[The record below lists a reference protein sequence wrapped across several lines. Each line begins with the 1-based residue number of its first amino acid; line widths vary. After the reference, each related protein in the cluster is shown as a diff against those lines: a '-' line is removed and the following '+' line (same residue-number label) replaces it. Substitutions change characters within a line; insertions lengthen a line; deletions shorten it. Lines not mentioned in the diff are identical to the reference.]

1 MASIDQMMTAL
12 RNADAAGDTEAA
24 RRIAKM
30 IQAAQAPEK
39 GMVESVVDWFKGVNR
54 REDIPQAISAKLGL
68 SPAKSAEMTAL
79 LATTASDDRLQRGIS
94 KIEPAAQFDKDEFGN
109 LIAVMPVR
117 NEKGEVTGRTRFY
130 PNPRGLD
137 MADVM
142 QGAGAVAAATGIGKA
157 AQFLGL
163 PTTGVLGG
171 ATLGATEAGLTE
183 LASSQQTDSPYQFSD
198 IPFGAAGG
206 AAGGLLERAGG
217 AAYRKLFGQ
226 ADAAMTPSGQFTPQV
241 QEALRRAGLDPD
253 TTTKEMADQIMA
265 RMRQAVDPE
274 EAARLAAAK
283 SLPVPVPMTRGQVT
297 GSKGQQLFEDA
308 ARAGAYGEGAESLL
322 SAQQA
327 AQQQAIRQN
336 IPAMQERIARGA
348 PLLGAAGEGGAAA
361 QASLAARREAERKA
375 ASALYTE
382 AREAGPSMLM
392 PQAKENIIG
401 DVRASLETF
410 NPRTA
415 PNAYAFVDDLEQ
427 ELAKGDVSRLFQWR
441 EQATNAARGGDADAT
456 ALRGVINQ
464 FDQSLS
470 DAVDRSLLAGDDT
483 AVAKWKEAIS
493 NYKQFASVWK
503 SQGGILN
510 KLTEKTMRDGEM
522 LLKQDPSSV
531 ANYLFGV
538 GGTKLVSQPALARD
552 LVTMKR
558 QLPEAEWNMLRQEA
572 FLKLMRFGEGAFQD
586 GERMYSG
593 VKFKKALQDMLDT
606 NPTVVKALFNPRE
619 VGLLKQFANVSAS
632 ATGAA
637 VNASNSA
644 NAAAGMLQQLVGM
657 VGGTNAAQFATR
669 AIGVN
674 WLRRAYGST
683 RAFASMQDLTTAPR
697 TTGIG
702 AGAGGALLSGQEAQ
716 QPVGEQIK
724 RTTGFPFGV
733 Q

>member
-1 MASIDQMMTAL
+1 MAITVD
-12 RNADAAGDTEAA
+12 AGDGRIIEFPDVEAA
-24 RRIAKM
+24 NQFFASQK
-30 IQAAQAPEK
+30 PEK

-157 AQFLGL
+157 AQLLGL

-226 ADAAMTPSGQFTPQV
+226 ADAAMTPSGEFTPQV
-241 QEALRRAGLDPD
+241 QEALRRVGLDPA

-336 IPAMQERIARGA
+336 IPAMQERIAQGA

-361 QASLAARREAERKA
+361 QASLVARREAERKA

-401 DVRASLETF
+401 DVRSSLETF

-441 EQATNAARGGDADAT
+441 EQATNAARGGDPDAT

-464 FDQSLS
+464 FDKSLS

-483 AVAKWKEAIS
+483 AVEKWKKAIS

-503 SQGGILN
+503 SKGGILN
-510 KLTEKTMRDGEM
+510 RLTEKTMRDGDM
-522 LLKQDPSSV
+522 VLKQDPSSV

-538 GGTKLVSQPALARD
+538 GGTKLISQPALARD
-552 LVTMKR
+552 LIAMR
-558 QLPEAEWNMLRQEA
+558 NQLPAAEWDMLRQEA

-606 NPTVVKALFNPRE
+606 NPTVVKALFTPRE

-702 AGAGGALLSGQEAQ
+702 AGAGGALLSGEQGQ
-716 QPVGEQIK
+716 QPVAEQIK